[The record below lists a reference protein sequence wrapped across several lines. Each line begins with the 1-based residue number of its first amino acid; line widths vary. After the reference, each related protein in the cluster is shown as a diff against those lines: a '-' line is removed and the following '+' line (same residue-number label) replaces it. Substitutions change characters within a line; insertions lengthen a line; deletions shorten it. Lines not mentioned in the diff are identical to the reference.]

1 MATMPTCTT
10 GGLRPTGHCG
20 LERRRGP
27 GIGSTRSRTTETGF
41 TLVEL
46 LVVLVLVGLVT
57 ALAFPNLE
65 RLRGAVTSKTD
76 RDYILDQF
84 AGLGRHAMLQ
94 GRAYVVFGS
103 GRAQGAGFSDSTGGT
118 ADATARDRRTRPAGD
133 GFLAPTYPGH
143 HRYVIDLPEGW
154 EIRLDEPLVVYANGL
169 CLGAGLA
176 LYRQGEEDSRIVLDP
191 PYCKVAPDA

>member
-1 MATMPTCTT
+1 M
-10 GGLRPTGHCG
+10 
-20 LERRRGP
+20 
-27 GIGSTRSRTTETGF
+27 
-41 TLVEL
+41 EL

-65 RLRGAVTSKTD
+65 RLRAAVTSKTE

-94 GRAYVVFGS
+94 GRAYVIVGS
-103 GRAQGAGFSDSTGGT
+103 DHAQGAGFSDIAGGT
-118 ADATARDRRTRPAGD
+118 ADVTAQDRRTRPAGD
-133 GFLAPTYPGH
+133 GSGPPSYPAH

-154 EIRLDEPLVVYANGL
+154 ELRLDKPLVVYANGF

-191 PYCKVAPDA
+191 PYCQVAPDA